1 VWVVVEHAALNA
13 VVAVS
18 TLEKKVVA
26 KAEVLEGILILMYEA
41 PVVLFAC
48 TAVCLYG
55 CLPVLLF
62 ACCAVCWEARVRPSS
77 KHCLVA
83 VLG

>member
-1 VWVVVEHAALNA
+1 MWVVVEHAALNA

-41 PVVLFAC
+41 PAK
-48 TAVCLYG
+48 
-55 CLPVLLF
+55 LF
-62 ACCAVCWEARVRPSS
+62 ACCTVCLLCCLPVCWEARIRPSS
-77 KHCLVA
+77 KHCLVT